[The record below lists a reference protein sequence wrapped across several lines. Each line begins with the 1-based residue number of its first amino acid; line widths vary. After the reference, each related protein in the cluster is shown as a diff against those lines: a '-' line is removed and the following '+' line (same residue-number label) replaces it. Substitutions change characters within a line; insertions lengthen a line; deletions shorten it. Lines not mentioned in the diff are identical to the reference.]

1 MKRHKVLSEHIFEDI
16 YKDID
21 VDSTTKTIILKS
33 VQKTAVS
40 VGLRQIRRSD
50 LPGRF
55 SFVNRLHTQVHMCVC
70 DLPF

>member
-33 VQKTAVS
+33 VRKTTVS
-40 VGLRQIRRSD
+40 VGLRQIRK
-50 LPGRF
+50 LLYEHPELLV
-55 SFVNRLHTQVHMCVC
+55 SFVRS
-70 DLPF
+70 PP